1 MVTNKYKLGQEK
13 KFLLIG
19 GSGFIGSN
27 IIIKFLEYKLGK
39 ILNLD
44 SSISQNLVKTEY
56 VDIIIPGI
64 TKIRSFEPDY
74 VIHLASLP
82 EQGTIQNPNFGHKV
96 NIGGLSNTLE
106 ELIDYSKLK
115 KFIYLSDYKIYQDTP
130 PFKENSNTFPSNEY
144 LRQKIEAEK
153 IIKKYADE
161 YGIPYLI
168 LRVSNIYGEY
178 ARDNNSFIEEAI
190 TSAIQ
195 KKEIIIKDNSIYDYL
210 YISDLIKAIILSF
223 ENAFNGTLNIGSG
236 IGYSRENLARYIKEL
251 LGQDIKIENIPGTE
265 NNQRVYINDI
275 IQAKNILSWDPKTT
289 IQNGIRETIK
299 YFKEVL

>member
-1 MVTNKYKLGQEK
+1 MVTNKYKLDQEK

-27 IIIKFLEYKLGK
+27 IIIRFLEYKLGK
-39 ILNLD
+39 IFNLD

-56 VDIIIPGI
+56 ADITVPGI

-74 VIHLASLP
+74 IIHLASLS
-82 EQGTIQNPNFGHKV
+82 EQETIQKPDFSRKV
-96 NIGGLSNTLE
+96 NISGLSNTLE

-115 KFIYLSDYKIYQDTP
+115 KFIYLSDYKIYQDIP
-130 PFKENSNTFPSNEY
+130 PFKESSNISASNEY
-144 LRQKIEAEK
+144 LRQKIESEE
-153 IIKKYADE
+153 IIKKYSDE
-161 YGIPYLI
+161 YGIPCLV
-168 LRVSNIYGEY
+168 LRTSNIYGEY
-178 ARDNNSFIEEAI
+178 AREHNSFIEEAI

-223 ENAFNGTLNIGSG
+223 DNAFNGTLNVGSG
-236 IGYSRENLARYIKEL
+236 LGYSKDNIARYIKDA
-251 LGQDIKIENIPGTE
+251 LGQDIKIDNINGTE
-265 NNQRVYINDI
+265 NAQKVYINDI
-275 IQAKNILSWDPKTT
+275 TQTKDILSWNPKTT
-289 IQNGIRETIK
+289 IQNGIIETIE

>member
-13 KFLLIG
+13 KILLIG